1 MLLMI
6 NLDSAVWYCGGGVD
20 RSGVHSSRWTMLK
33 ICVALNKEKGFR
45 SSDIRFRL
53 NHQVN
58 RTKLHFDETTTI
70 ECIVPDN
77 IRLFQ
82 DSVKAQ
88 NLHRIKQRKWE
99 LNIFL
104 FPPNYH
110 STTTRCGYKKYKP

>member
-1 MLLMI
+1 MLLMM
-6 NLDSAVWYCGGGVD
+6 NLDSTVWVVSGIAD

-58 RTKLHFDETTTI
+58 GTKLHIDETTTI

-77 IRLFQ
+77 ISL
-82 DSVKAQ
+82 VK
-88 NLHRIKQRKWE
+88 IV
-99 LNIFL
+99 
-104 FPPNYH
+104 
-110 STTTRCGYKKYKP
+110 